1 MHEENP
7 DDDDCESKD
16 PDRVGMLQMIPFG
29 GTKSHSVEEKKMQEQ
44 REEEE
49 ELRERGEGDVDGKNA
64 ATEEERHIITVSDF
78 HLLLLEPGCRSL
90 FRDSYERKMLM
101 AQQGE
106 LKRGDAA
113 FDGPGG
119 RKTSQAELVADMS
132 DSEYRDLHNG
142 SGDGTGK
149 KDRDEEDSHGKGNE
163 DGTQNEL
170 DERAVLIAK
179 PVPTHLLPQTR
190 RHIEGLLPQRLK
202 NPNSLQ

>member
-1 MHEENP
+1 MTM
-7 DDDDCESKD
+7 CTRMKD
-16 PDRVGMLQMIPFG
+16 PDRMGMLQMIPFG
-29 GTKSHSVEEKKMQEQ
+29 GTKSHSVEEKKQQEQ

-113 FDGPGG
+113 FDGP
-119 RKTSQAELVADMS
+119 RW
-132 DSEYRDLHNG
+132 SED
-142 SGDGTGK
+142 
-149 KDRDEEDSHGKGNE
+149 
-163 DGTQNEL
+163 
-170 DERAVLIAK
+170 K
-179 PVPTHLLPQTR
+179 PRQ
-190 RHIEGLLPQRLK
+190 
-202 NPNSLQ
+202 SS